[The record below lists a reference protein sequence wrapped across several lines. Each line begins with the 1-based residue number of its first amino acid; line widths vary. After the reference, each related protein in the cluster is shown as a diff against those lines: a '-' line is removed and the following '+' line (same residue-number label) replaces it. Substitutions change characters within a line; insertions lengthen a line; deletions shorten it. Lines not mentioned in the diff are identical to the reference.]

1 MELLHTI
8 YEPAGD
14 GPHPTILT
22 LHGWGANAMDLL
34 GLAPHL
40 VGGRF
45 LVICPQG
52 PVQTPIGPGMV
63 GYGWYRIVP
72 GSGQPPDMKAIA
84 KARQQLQDFLQA
96 AEARYHI
103 DRDKLLVLGF
113 SQGGVMAY
121 SMALSQPGRFAA
133 LIALS
138 TWLPAEFLEQ
148 VDNRAALQQLPTLV
162 QHGSRDDMVQVDRAR
177 RSVELLREQR
187 VPLRYREY
195 DMGHEI
201 NSQSLT
207 DLVQWLQD
215 NVLSPGLT
223 RR

>member
-8 YEPAGD
+8 YEPAGE

-22 LHGWGANAMDLL
+22 LHGRGANAMDLL

-52 PVQTPIGPGMV
+52 PVQTPIGPGMM
-63 GYGWYRIVP
+63 GYSWYPMVS
-72 GSGQPPDMKAIA
+72 GAGQPPDMKAILT
-84 KARQQLQDFLQA
+84 ARQQLRDFVQA
-96 AEARYHI
+96 AETRYPI
-103 DRDKLLVLGF
+103 DRNKLLVLGF

-121 SMALSQPGRFAA
+121 ALALSEPERFAG

-138 TWLPAEFLEQ
+138 TWLPPEVLER

-162 QHGSRDDMVQVDRAR
+162 QHGSRDELVEAPRAR
-177 RSVELLREQR
+177 RSVELLREQHM
-187 VPLRYREY
+187 PLTYREY
-195 DMGHEI
+195 EMGHEI
-201 NSQSLT
+201 SSQSLT

-215 NVLSPGLT
+215 KILSPLLS
-223 RR
+223 R

>member
-8 YEPAGD
+8 YEPAGE

-40 VGGRF
+40 AGGRF
-45 LVICPQG
+45 LLICPQG

-63 GYGWYRIVP
+63 GYGWYPIVP
-72 GSGQPPDMKAIA
+72 GAGQPPDMNAILA
-84 KARQQLQDFLQA
+84 ARQQLRDFLQA
-96 AEARYHI
+96 AEARYNI
-103 DRDKLLVLGF
+103 DRNKLLVLGF

-121 SMALSQPGRFAA
+121 TMALSEPERFAA

-138 TWLPAEFLEQ
+138 TWLPSEVWEQ
-148 VDNRAALQQLPTLV
+148 VDHRTALKQLPTLI
-162 QHGSRDDMVQVDRAR
+162 QHGSRDELVEVERAR
-177 RSVELLREQR
+177 RSVEILREQR
-187 VPLRYREY
+187 MPLTYREY
-195 DMGHEI
+195 EMGHEI
-201 NSQSLT
+201 NGQSLS

-215 NVLSPGLT
+215 NVLSPLLA
-223 RR
+223 R

>member
-8 YEPAGD
+8 YEPAGE

-22 LHGWGANAMDLL
+22 LHGRGANAIDLL

-40 VGGRF
+40 ADGRF

-63 GYGWYRIVP
+63 GYGWYP
-72 GSGQPPDMKAIA
+72 SEPGQPPDMNAILA
-84 KARQQLQDFLQA
+84 ARQQLRDFLQA
-96 AEARYHI
+96 AETRYNI
-103 DRDKLLVLGF
+103 DRNKLLVLGF

-121 SMALSQPGRFAA
+121 TMALSEPKRFAA

-138 TWLPAEFLEQ
+138 TWLPAEMLEQ
-148 VDNRAALQQLPTLV
+148 VADRTALQQLPTLI
-162 QHGSRDDMVQVDRAR
+162 QHGSRDEMIEADRAR
-177 RSVELLREQR
+177 KSVELLREQR
-187 VPLRYREY
+187 VPLTYREY
-195 DMGHEI
+195 EMGHEI

-215 NVLSPGLT
+215 KVLSPVLA
-223 RR
+223 R